1 MWNQAAFRYDQ
12 LVEAPWNIFFIL
24 NTNTAMLYSSHKH
37 TKQHNIK
44 LCLYSSSATYTNQL
58 QPTANTGRAQ
68 SIQITHC
75 LAAWVP
81 SMPNQFSAI
90 DSFNV
95 LHCTLRVCMC
105 VCAWKDNLEGELF
118 SVLYHTHA
126 PVWQEI
132 WRLCSVWVLIDTNE
146 QGLADQRWAVSRSDS
161 HHGYR
166 FLIT

>member
-37 TKQHNIK
+37 TKQHNIT

-105 VCAWKDNLEGELF
+105 VCVHEKTILRE
-118 SVLYHTHA
+118 S
-126 PVWQEI
+126 
-132 WRLCSVWVLIDTNE
+132 C
-146 QGLADQRWAVSRSDS
+146 SRSYIIHMHRSDKKYGDCAAS
-161 HHGYR
+161 WSWSILMNR
-166 FLIT
+166 D